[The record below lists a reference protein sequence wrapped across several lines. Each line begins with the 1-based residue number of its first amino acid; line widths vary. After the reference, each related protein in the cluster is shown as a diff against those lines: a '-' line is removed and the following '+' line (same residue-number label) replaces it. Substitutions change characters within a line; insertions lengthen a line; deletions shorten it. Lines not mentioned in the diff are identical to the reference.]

1 MAVVGVI
8 ASCDTK
14 YHEVQ
19 FVQKKIKMSGNS
31 PLILD
36 VSTGPHIPMRADV
49 SREEILAMGGYTWEQ
64 VHAMDKS
71 GAIAAMTESISK
83 MLLKLVGEKKI
94 DGVMGMGCRIRSC
107 VLRRCGCF
115 RSDFRRLSVP
125 RSPADTGILTRL
137 WATKISWWFRRSLIL
152 PV

>member
-94 DGVMGMGCRIRSC
+94 HGVMGMG
-107 VLRRCGCF
+107 
-115 RSDFRRLSVP
+115 
-125 RSPADTGILTRL
+125 
-137 WATKISWWFRRSLIL
+137 
-152 PV
+152 